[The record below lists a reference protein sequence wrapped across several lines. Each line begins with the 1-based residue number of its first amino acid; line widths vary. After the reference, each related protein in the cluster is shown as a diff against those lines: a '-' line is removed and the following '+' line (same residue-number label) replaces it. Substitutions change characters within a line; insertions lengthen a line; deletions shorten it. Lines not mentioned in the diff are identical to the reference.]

1 MKQLSALSFQIVLTK
16 VGLKLIRGCEMAQ
29 DARDLI
35 VWQRAIELTVCIY
48 KLTRLF
54 PKDELYGLTSQM
66 RRASVSVASNIAEG
80 RGRLNPAEFR
90 QFLGIAQGSIFELK
104 TQLTVAK
111 NLEMGQDRALDEAE
125 SLSEE
130 VSKML
135 GSFIE
140 KLGSGTRKLKAES

>member
-1 MKQLSALSFQIVLTK
+1 
-16 VGLKLIRGCEMAQ
+16 MAQ

-35 VWQRAIELTVCIY
+35 VWQRAIELTVGIY
-48 KLTRLF
+48 TLTRSF

-104 TQLTVAK
+104 TQLVVARQ
-111 NLEMGQDRALDEAE
+111 LEMGEGKALDQAE

-140 KLGSGTRKLKAES
+140 KLSPATKKLRAES

>member
-1 MKQLSALSFQIVLTK
+1 
-16 VGLKLIRGCEMAQ
+16 MAQ
-29 DARDLI
+29 NIHDLI
-35 VWQRAIELTVCIY
+35 VWQRAIELAVCIY
-48 KLTRLF
+48 KLTRSF

-90 QFLGIAQGSIFELK
+90 QFLGLAQGSTFELK
-104 TQLTVAK
+104 TQLFVARR
-111 NLEMGQDRALDEAE
+111 LDMGEAKTLNEAE
-125 SLSEE
+125 SLAEE

-140 KLGSGTRKLKAES
+140 KLRPAARKLKAES